1 MILFCEHPTPL
12 GMLLL
17 ARNEEGLCRVSLTDR
32 PGPGWRWSV
41 DALLAAACAQLD
53 EYFAGRRTGF
63 SVPLA
68 EAGTPFQKQVWAGL
82 RAIPYGQTRGYG
94 QLAAALGRPGAARAV
109 GGACRANPLLI
120 VTPCHRVVGAGG
132 ALVGFGGKNR
142 RLDAKAFL
150 LALERQ
156 NVLDEA
162 AGGGYDRKEQAGGG
176 PPQTTAAQPA
186 SQ

>member
-1 MILFCEHPTPL
+1 MIVFCEHPTPL

-17 ARNEEGLCRVSLTDR
+17 ARDEKGLCRASLTDR
-32 PGPGWRWSV
+32 PGPAWRRES
-41 DALLAAACAQLD
+41 DALLAAACARLD

-63 SVPLA
+63 ELPLS
-68 EAGTPFQKQVWAGL
+68 ETGTDFQKQVWAAL

-94 QLAAALGRPGAARAV
+94 RLAAALGRPGAARAV

-120 VTPCHRVVGAGG
+120 FTPCHRVVGAGG
-132 ALVGFGGKNR
+132 ALVGFGGKER
-142 RLDAKAFL
+142 LLDAKAFL

-156 NVLDEA
+156 NALDEA
-162 AGGGYDRKEQAGGG
+162 AGGGYDRKKQAGGG